1 MMDSNYQFY
10 VLDRQGR
17 TARPPRVMSFKN
29 DEAAM
34 VEARKALSDQTIEIW
49 QNDRCVAT
57 LLCMQKAA

>member
-17 TARPPRVMSFKN
+17 TARPPRIAPFKN

-34 VEARKALSDQTIEIW
+34 AEARKALSDQTIEIW
-49 QNDRCVAT
+49 QGDRCVAT
-57 LLCMQKAA
+57 LLCLQKAA